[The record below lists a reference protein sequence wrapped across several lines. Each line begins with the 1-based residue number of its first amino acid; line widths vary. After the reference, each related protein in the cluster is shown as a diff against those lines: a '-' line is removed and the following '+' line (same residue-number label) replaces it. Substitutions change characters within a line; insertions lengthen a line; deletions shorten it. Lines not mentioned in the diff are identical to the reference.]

1 MKFSMEHSDN
11 ELKFSKYYRLIT
23 PNEFEINRDDI
34 FYRDKYNDII
44 NYLKIMLTNHEES
57 IVQSYAKFIQPK
69 GTLLINI
76 NSGTDITDYLKL
88 ISNNYYLEFIELN
101 HEEIV
106 KAPEDFFSNF
116 VSILENIVKNKD
128 IIKKKE
134 IENSKRPQINEYKT
148 EENKIK
154 RLLVINQ
161 HNFSEVLLKEKNLL
175 ELFIVSF
182 KEKKSLIKEGLILIW
197 INNKFQE
204 IEVNSRSIFE
214 AFDLFIKIPLLDKIE
229 RETILRNFSEKNPKI
244 VFDIKTLVEYT
255 SNWEVKDL
263 NRLLRVGIF
272 KHFLNSELNESSNE
286 ITDVLINLIES
297 GEYFPSLPETIT
309 EREVL
314 YGGTNDKQNLINK
327 ISTKER
333 YEIINT
339 NSIKNFI
346 TQIKEE
352 RISDFIL
359 SQLYESAASK
369 NYSEV
374 LLIIDKLN
382 KQEPLEDND
391 RKILAK
397 YSFVL
402 NDSPNM
408 ALINL
413 EKAKK
418 RIDNLKRAFGKR

>member
-1 MKFSMEHSDN
+1 MKFSMERSDD
-11 ELKFSKYYRLIT
+11 ELKISKYWRLIT
-23 PNEFEINRDDI
+23 PNEFDIDREDI

-57 IVQSYAKFIQPK
+57 IVKSYAKFIQPK
-69 GTLLINI
+69 GVLLINI
-76 NSGTDITDYLKL
+76 NSGTDIIDYLKL
-88 ISNNYYLEFIELN
+88 ISNNYYLDFIELN
-101 HEEIV
+101 QEEIV
-106 KAPEDFFSNF
+106 KSPEEFFNNF
-116 VSILENIVKNKD
+116 ISILEDIV
-128 IIKKKE
+128 KKKE
-134 IENSKRPQINEYKT
+134 IENGKTSQINEYKK

-161 HNFSEVLLKEKNLL
+161 HNFSKALLKEKNLL

-182 KEKKSLIKEGLILIW
+182 KGKKSLIKEGLILIW
-197 INNKFQE
+197 INNRFQE
-204 IEVNSRSIFE
+204 IEANSRLIFE

-244 VFDIKTLVEYT
+244 VFDIKTLVEFT
-255 SNWEVKDL
+255 CNWEVKDL

-272 KHFLNSELNESSNE
+272 KHYINSELNESSNE
-286 ITDVLINLIES
+286 ITDILIKLIES
-297 GEYFPSLPETIT
+297 GEYLPSHLETIT

-333 YEIINT
+333 DEIINT
-339 NSIKNFI
+339 NDIKNFI
-346 TQIKEE
+346 NQIKEE

-408 ALINL
+408 AQINL

>member
-1 MKFSMEHSDN
+1 MKFSMECSDN
-11 ELKFSKYYRLIT
+11 ELKLSKYVRLIT
-23 PNEFEINRDDI
+23 PNEFEIDRDDI

-57 IVQSYAKFIQPK
+57 IVQSYAKFIRPK

-88 ISNNYYLEFIELN
+88 ISNNYYLDFIELN
-101 HEEIV
+101 QEEIV
-106 KAPEDFFSNF
+106 KSPENFFSNF
-116 VSILENIVKNKD
+116 ISILENIVKNKE

-134 IENSKRPQINEYKT
+134 IENGKTPQLNEYKT

-161 HNFSEVLLKEKNLL
+161 HNFSEALLKEKNLL

-204 IEVNSRSIFE
+204 IEVNSRLIFE
-214 AFDLFIKIPLLDKIE
+214 AFDLFIKIPSLDKIE

-286 ITDVLINLIES
+286 ITGVLINLIES
-297 GEYFPSLPETIT
+297 GEFLPSLPETIT

-314 YGGTNDKQNLINK
+314 YGGTNDRQNLINK

-333 YEIINT
+333 YEIMNT
-339 NSIKNFI
+339 NDIRNFI

-352 RISDFIL
+352 RISDFML

-382 KQEPLEDND
+382 KQEPLEEND

-402 NDSPNM
+402 NDSPKM
-408 ALINL
+408 AQINL

-418 RIDNLKRAFGKR
+418 RIDNFKRAFGKQ

>member
-1 MKFSMEHSDN
+1 MKFSMERSDN
-11 ELKFSKYYRLIT
+11 ELKFSKYFRLIT
-23 PNEFEINRDDI
+23 PNEFEIDRDDI

-88 ISNNYYLEFIELN
+88 ISNNYYLDFIELN
-101 HEEIV
+101 QEEIV
-106 KAPEDFFSNF
+106 KSPEVFFSNF
-116 VSILENIVKNKD
+116 ISILENIIKNKER
-128 IIKKKE
+128 KKE
-134 IENSKRPQINEYKT
+134 IENGKIHPINEYKT
-148 EENKIK
+148 EEKKIK

-161 HNFSEVLLKEKNLL
+161 HNFSKSLLKEKNLL

-182 KEKKSLIKEGLILIW
+182 KEKKSLIKEGVILIW

-204 IEVNSRSIFE
+204 IEVNSRLIFE

-229 RETILRNFSEKNPKI
+229 RETILRNFLEKNPKI

-255 SNWEVKDL
+255 SNWEVNDL

-286 ITDVLINLIES
+286 VTDVLINLIES
-297 GEYFPSLPETIT
+297 GEYLPSLPETTT

-314 YGGTNDKQNLINK
+314 YGGINNRQNLINK
-327 ISTKER
+327 ISTKDR
-333 YEIINT
+333 NEIANT
-339 NSIKNFI
+339 NDIKNFI

-352 RISDFIL
+352 RISDFML

-369 NYSEV
+369 NYSEL

-382 KQEPLEDND
+382 KQEPLEEND

-402 NDSPNM
+402 NDSPKM
-408 ALINL
+408 AQINL

>member
-1 MKFSMEHSDN
+1 MERSDD
-11 ELKFSKYYRLIT
+11 ELKISKYWRLIT
-23 PNEFEINRDDI
+23 PNEFDIDRENI

-57 IVQSYAKFIQPK
+57 IVKSYAKFIQPK
-69 GTLLINI
+69 GVLLINI
-76 NSGTDITDYLKL
+76 NSGTDIIDYLKL
-88 ISNNYYLEFIELN
+88 ISNNYYLDFIELN
-101 HEEIV
+101 QEEIV
-106 KAPEDFFSNF
+106 KSPEEFFNNF
-116 VSILENIVKNKD
+116 ISILEDIV
-128 IIKKKE
+128 KKKE
-134 IENSKRPQINEYKT
+134 IENGKTSQINEYKK

-161 HNFSEVLLKEKNLL
+161 HNFSKALLKEKNLL

-182 KEKKSLIKEGLILIW
+182 KGKKSLIKEGLILIW
-197 INNKFQE
+197 INNRFQE
-204 IEVNSRSIFE
+204 IEANSRLIFE

-244 VFDIKTLVEYT
+244 VFDIKTLVEFT
-255 SNWEVKDL
+255 CNWEVKDL

-272 KHFLNSELNESSNE
+272 KHYINSELNESSNE
-286 ITDVLINLIES
+286 ITDILIKLIES
-297 GEYFPSLPETIT
+297 GEYLPSHLEIIT

-333 YEIINT
+333 DEIINT
-339 NSIKNFI
+339 NDIKNFI
-346 TQIKEE
+346 NQIKEE

-408 ALINL
+408 AQINL

>member
-1 MKFSMEHSDN
+1 MKFSMERSDN

-23 PNEFEINRDDI
+23 PNEFDIDRDDI
-34 FYRDKYNDII
+34 FYRDKYNDVI
-44 NYLKIMLTNHEES
+44 NYLKIMLTNHEDS

-88 ISNNYYLEFIELN
+88 ISNNYYLDFIELN

-116 VSILENIVKNKD
+116 ISILENIVNNKE
-128 IIKKKE
+128 ILIKKE
-134 IENSKRPQINEYKT
+134 IENGKIPQINEYKK

-161 HNFSEVLLKEKNLL
+161 HNFSEASLKEKNLL
-175 ELFIVSF
+175 ELFVVSF

-197 INNKFQE
+197 INDKFQE
-204 IEVNSRSIFE
+204 IEVNSRLIFE

-229 RETILRNFSEKNPKI
+229 RETILRNFSEKNPNI

-314 YGGTNDKQNLINK
+314 FGGTNDRQNLINK
-327 ISTKER
+327 ISTKEKDK
-333 YEIINT
+333 IMNT
-339 NSIKNFI
+339 NDIRNFI
-346 TQIKEE
+346 NQIKDE
-352 RISDFIL
+352 RISDFML

-369 NYSEV
+369 NYSEL

-402 NDSPNM
+402 NDSPKM
-408 ALINL
+408 AQINL

-418 RIDNLKRAFGKR
+418 RIDNFKRAFGKQ

>member
-1 MKFSMEHSDN
+1 MKFSMERSDN

-23 PNEFEINRDDI
+23 PNEFDIDREDI

-57 IVQSYAKFIQPK
+57 IIQSYAKFIQPK

-76 NSGTDITDYLKL
+76 NSGTDIIDYLKL
-88 ISNNYYLEFIELN
+88 ISNNYYLDFIELN
-101 HEEIV
+101 QEEIV
-106 KAPEDFFSNF
+106 KSPEDFFNNF
-116 VSILENIVKNKD
+116 ISILEDIV
-128 IIKKKE
+128 KKKE
-134 IENSKRPQINEYKT
+134 IENGKISQTNEYKK

-161 HNFSEVLLKEKNLL
+161 HNFSKALLKEKNLL

-197 INNKFQE
+197 INNRFQE
-204 IEVNSRSIFE
+204 IEVNSRLIFE

-244 VFDIKTLVEYT
+244 VFDIKTLVEFT

-272 KHFLNSELNESSNE
+272 KHYLNSELNESSNE
-286 ITDVLINLIES
+286 ITDILINLIES
-297 GEYFPSLPETIT
+297 GEYLPSHLETIT

-333 YEIINT
+333 DEIINT
-339 NSIKNFI
+339 NDIKNFI

-352 RISDFIL
+352 RISDFML

-408 ALINL
+408 AQINL

>member
-1 MKFSMEHSDN
+1 M
-11 ELKFSKYYRLIT
+11 
-23 PNEFEINRDDI
+23 
-34 FYRDKYNDII
+34 
-44 NYLKIMLTNHEES
+44 
-57 IVQSYAKFIQPK
+57 
-69 GTLLINI
+69 
-76 NSGTDITDYLKL
+76 
-88 ISNNYYLEFIELN
+88 
-101 HEEIV
+101 
-106 KAPEDFFSNF
+106 
-116 VSILENIVKNKD
+116 
-128 IIKKKE
+128 
-134 IENSKRPQINEYKT
+134 
-148 EENKIK
+148 
-154 RLLVINQ
+154 
-161 HNFSEVLLKEKNLL
+161 
-175 ELFIVSF
+175 
-182 KEKKSLIKEGLILIW
+182 
-197 INNKFQE
+197 
-204 IEVNSRSIFE
+204 
-214 AFDLFIKIPLLDKIE
+214 LDKIE

-244 VFDIKTLVEYT
+244 VFDIKTLVEFT

-286 ITDVLINLIES
+286 ITDILISLIES
-297 GEYFPSLPETIT
+297 GEFLPSHLETIT

-333 YEIINT
+333 DEIINT
-339 NSIKNFI
+339 NDIKNFI

-408 ALINL
+408 AQINL

>member
-1 MKFSMEHSDN
+1 MKFSMERSDN
-11 ELKFSKYYRLIT
+11 ELNFSKYYRLIT
-23 PNEFEINRDDI
+23 SIEIDRDDI

-69 GTLLINI
+69 GTLLINT

-88 ISNNYYLEFIELN
+88 ISKNYYLDFIELN
-101 HEEIV
+101 QEEIL
-106 KAPEDFFSNF
+106 KSPEDFFSNF
-116 VSILENIVKNKD
+116 ISILENIVKNTE
-128 IIKKKE
+128 IVIKKE
-134 IENSKRPQINEYKT
+134 IENGKILQINENKK

-161 HNFSEVLLKEKNLL
+161 HNFSEALLKEKNLL

-197 INNKFQE
+197 VNDKFQE
-204 IEVNSRSIFE
+204 IKVNSRLIFE

-244 VFDIKTLVEYT
+244 VFDIKTLVGYT

-272 KHFLNSELNESSNE
+272 KHFLNSELNEASNE
-286 ITDVLINLIES
+286 ITDILIDLIES
-297 GEYFPSLPETIT
+297 GEFLPSHLEIIT
-309 EREVL
+309 EKEVL
-314 YGGTNDKQNLINK
+314 YGGPSNKQNLVNK
-327 ISTKER
+327 ISTKEKDG
-333 YEIINT
+333 IMNT
-339 NSIKNFI
+339 NDIQNLI
-346 TQIKEE
+346 NQIKEE

-369 NYSEV
+369 NYSEL

-382 KQEPLEDND
+382 KQEPLEEND

-402 NDSPNM
+402 NDSPKM
-408 ALINL
+408 AQINL

>member
-1 MKFSMEHSDN
+1 M
-11 ELKFSKYYRLIT
+11 
-23 PNEFEINRDDI
+23 
-34 FYRDKYNDII
+34 
-44 NYLKIMLTNHEES
+44 
-57 IVQSYAKFIQPK
+57 
-69 GTLLINI
+69 
-76 NSGTDITDYLKL
+76 
-88 ISNNYYLEFIELN
+88 
-101 HEEIV
+101 
-106 KAPEDFFSNF
+106 
-116 VSILENIVKNKD
+116 
-128 IIKKKE
+128 
-134 IENSKRPQINEYKT
+134 
-148 EENKIK
+148 
-154 RLLVINQ
+154 
-161 HNFSEVLLKEKNLL
+161 
-175 ELFIVSF
+175 
-182 KEKKSLIKEGLILIW
+182 
-197 INNKFQE
+197 
-204 IEVNSRSIFE
+204 
-214 AFDLFIKIPLLDKIE
+214 LDKIE

-244 VFDIKTLVEYT
+244 VFDIKTLVEFT

-272 KHFLNSELNESSNE
+272 KHYLNSELNESSNE
-286 ITDVLINLIES
+286 ITDILINLIES
-297 GEYFPSLPETIT
+297 GEYLPSHLEAIT

-314 YGGTNDKQNLINK
+314 YGGPNDNQNLINK

-333 YEIINT
+333 DEIINT
-339 NSIKNFI
+339 NDIKNFI

-359 SQLYESAASK
+359 SQLYENAASK

-408 ALINL
+408 AQINL

>member
-1 MKFSMEHSDN
+1 MKFSMERSDN

-23 PNEFEINRDDI
+23 PNEFDIDRDDI

-57 IVQSYAKFIQPK
+57 IVKSYAKFIQPK
-69 GTLLINI
+69 GVLLINI
-76 NSGTDITDYLKL
+76 NSGTDIIDYLKL
-88 ISNNYYLEFIELN
+88 ISNNYYLDFIELN
-101 HEEIV
+101 QEEIV
-106 KAPEDFFSNF
+106 KSPEDFFSNF
-116 VSILENIVKNKD
+116 ISILED

-134 IENSKRPQINEYKT
+134 IENGKKPQINEYKK

-161 HNFSEVLLKEKNLL
+161 HNFSKALLKEKNLL

-204 IEVNSRSIFE
+204 IEVNSRLIFE

-244 VFDIKTLVEYT
+244 VFDIKTLVEFT

-286 ITDVLINLIES
+286 ITDILISLIES
-297 GEYFPSLPETIT
+297 GEFLPSHLETIT

-333 YEIINT
+333 NEIINT
-339 NSIKNFI
+339 NEIRNFI

-352 RISDFIL
+352 RISDFML

-408 ALINL
+408 AQINL

>member
-1 MKFSMEHSDN
+1 MKFSMERSDD

-23 PNEFEINRDDI
+23 PNEFDIDREDI

-69 GTLLINI
+69 GILLINI
-76 NSGTDITDYLKL
+76 NSGTDIIDYLKL
-88 ISNNYYLEFIELN
+88 ISNNYYLDFIELN
-101 HEEIV
+101 QEEIV
-106 KAPEDFFSNF
+106 KSPEEFFSNF
-116 VSILENIVKNKD
+116 ISILEDIV
-128 IIKKKE
+128 KKKE
-134 IENSKRPQINEYKT
+134 IENGKISQINEYKK

-161 HNFSEVLLKEKNLL
+161 HNFSKALLKDKNLL
-175 ELFIVSF
+175 ELFIVTF
-182 KEKKSLIKEGLILIW
+182 KGKKSLIKDGLILIW
-197 INNKFQE
+197 INNRFQE
-204 IEVNSRSIFE
+204 IEVNSRLIFE

-244 VFDIKTLVEYT
+244 VFDIKTLVEFT

-272 KHFLNSELNESSNE
+272 KHYLNSELNESSNE
-286 ITDVLINLIES
+286 ITDILINLIES
-297 GEYFPSLPETIT
+297 GEYLPSHLEAIT

-314 YGGTNDKQNLINK
+314 YGGPNDNQNLINK

-333 YEIINT
+333 DEIINT
-339 NSIKNFI
+339 NDIKNFI

-359 SQLYESAASK
+359 SQLYENAASK

-408 ALINL
+408 AQINL

>member
-1 MKFSMEHSDN
+1 MKFSMERSDD

-23 PNEFEINRDDI
+23 PNEFDINRDDI

-88 ISNNYYLEFIELN
+88 ISNNYYLDFIELN
-101 HEEIV
+101 QEEIV
-106 KAPEDFFSNF
+106 KSPENFFSNF
-116 VSILENIVKNKD
+116 ISILENIVKNKE

-134 IENSKRPQINEYKT
+134 IENGRISQIDEYKT

-161 HNFSEVLLKEKNLL
+161 HNFSDALLKERNLL

-244 VFDIKTLVEYT
+244 VFDIKTLVEFT
-255 SNWEVKDL
+255 RNWEVKDL

-286 ITDVLINLIES
+286 ITEVLINLIES

-314 YGGTNDKQNLINK
+314 YGGTNDRQNLINK

-333 YEIINT
+333 YEIMNT
-339 NSIKNFI
+339 NDIRNFI
-346 TQIKEE
+346 NQIKEE
-352 RISDFIL
+352 RISDFML

-369 NYSEV
+369 NYSEL

-402 NDSPNM
+402 NDSPKM
-408 ALINL
+408 AQINL

>member
-1 MKFSMEHSDN
+1 MKFSMERSDN

-23 PNEFEINRDDI
+23 PNEFDIDRDDI

-76 NSGTDITDYLKL
+76 NSGTDIIDYLKL
-88 ISNNYYLEFIELN
+88 ISNNYSLDFIELN
-101 HEEIV
+101 HEEII

-116 VSILENIVKNKD
+116 ISILENIVKNKE
-128 IIKKKE
+128 IIKKKK
-134 IENSKRPQINEYKT
+134 IENGKIPQINEYKK
-148 EENKIK
+148 EENNIK

-161 HNFSEVLLKEKNLL
+161 YNFSDVLLKGKNLL
-175 ELFIVSF
+175 EHFIVSF
-182 KEKKSLIKEGLILIW
+182 KEKKPLIKEGLILIW
-197 INNKFQE
+197 INDKFQE
-204 IEVNSRSIFE
+204 IEVNSRLIFE

-244 VFDIKTLVEYT
+244 VFDIKTLVKYT

-286 ITDVLINLIES
+286 ITDILINLIES
-297 GEYFPSLPETIT
+297 GEFLPSHLETIT

-314 YGGTNDKQNLINK
+314 YRGTNDKQNLINN
-327 ISTKER
+327 ISAKER
-333 YEIINT
+333 DEIMNT
-339 NSIKNFI
+339 NDIKHFI

-369 NYSEV
+369 NYSEL

-402 NDSPNM
+402 NDSPKM
-408 ALINL
+408 AQINL

>member
-1 MKFSMEHSDN
+1 MKFSMERSDN
-11 ELKFSKYYRLIT
+11 KLEFSKYYRLIA
-23 PNEFEINRDDI
+23 PSDFEIDRDDI
-34 FYRDKYNDII
+34 FYRDKYNDVI

-57 IVQSYAKFIQPK
+57 ISQSYAKFIQPK

-88 ISNNYYLEFIELN
+88 ISNNYYLDFIELN
-101 HEEIV
+101 QEEIV
-106 KAPEDFFSNF
+106 KSPEDFFSNF
-116 VSILENIVKNKD
+116 ISILENIVKNKE
-128 IIKKKE
+128 ISVKKE
-134 IENSKRPQINEYKT
+134 IENGKISPINEYKK

-161 HNFSEVLLKEKNLL
+161 HNFSKALLKEKNLL
-175 ELFIVSF
+175 ELFTVSF

-197 INNKFQE
+197 INNRFQE
-204 IEVNSRSIFE
+204 IKVNSRLIFE

-244 VFDIKTLVEYT
+244 VFDIKTLVEFT

-272 KHFLNSELNESSNE
+272 KHYLNSELNESSNE
-286 ITDVLINLIES
+286 ITDILINLIES
-297 GEYFPSLPETIT
+297 GEYLPSHLEAIT

-314 YGGTNDKQNLINK
+314 YGGPNDNQNLINK

-333 YEIINT
+333 DEIINT
-339 NSIKNFI
+339 NDIKNFI

-359 SQLYESAASK
+359 SQLYENAASK

-408 ALINL
+408 AQINL

>member
-1 MKFSMEHSDN
+1 MEHSDN

>member
-1 MKFSMEHSDN
+1 MKFSMERSDN

-23 PNEFEINRDDI
+23 PNEFDISREDI

-44 NYLKIMLTNHEES
+44 NYLKIMLTNNEES
-57 IVQSYAKFIQPK
+57 IIQSYAKFIQPK
-69 GTLLINI
+69 GVLLINI
-76 NSGTDITDYLKL
+76 NSGTDIIDYLKL
-88 ISNNYYLEFIELN
+88 ISNNYYLDFIELN
-101 HEEIV
+101 QEEIV
-106 KAPEDFFSNF
+106 KSPEDFFSNF
-116 VSILENIVKNKD
+116 ISILED

-134 IENSKRPQINEYKT
+134 IENGKIPQINEYEKG
-148 EENKIK
+148 ENKIK

-161 HNFSEVLLKEKNLL
+161 HNFSEALLKERNLL
-175 ELFIVSF
+175 EHFIVSF

-197 INNKFQE
+197 INDKFQE
-204 IEVNSRSIFE
+204 IELNSRLVFE

-272 KHFLNSELNESSNE
+272 KHYLNSELNESSNE
-286 ITDVLINLIES
+286 ITDILINLIES
-297 GEYFPSLPETIT
+297 GEFLPSHLETIT

-314 YGGTNDKQNLINK
+314 YRGTNDKQNLNNK
-327 ISTKER
+327 ISAKER
-333 YEIINT
+333 DEIINT
-339 NSIKNFI
+339 NDIKNI
-346 TQIKEE
+346 INQIKEE

-369 NYSEV
+369 NYSEL

-408 ALINL
+408 AQIHL

>member
-11 ELKFSKYYRLIT
+11 KLKFSKYFRLIT

-34 FYRDKYNDII
+34 FYRDKYNDVI

-57 IVQSYAKFIQPK
+57 IIQSYAKFIQPK

-88 ISNNYYLEFIELN
+88 ISNNYYLDFIELN
-101 HEEIV
+101 QEEIV
-106 KAPEDFFSNF
+106 KSPEDFFNNF
-116 VSILENIVKNKD
+116 ISILENIVKNKE
-128 IIKKKE
+128 ILGKKE
-134 IENSKRPQINEYKT
+134 IENGKISQINEYKK

-161 HNFSEVLLKEKNLL
+161 HNFSEALLKEKNLL

-197 INNKFQE
+197 VNDKFQE
-204 IEVNSRSIFE
+204 IEENSRLIFE

-272 KHFLNSELNESSNE
+272 KHFLNSELNELSNE
-286 ITDVLINLIES
+286 ITDILINLIES
-297 GEYFPSLPETIT
+297 GEFLPSHLETIA

-314 YGGTNDKQNLINK
+314 FGGTNDKQHLFNK
-327 ISTKER
+327 ISPKER
-333 YEIINT
+333 DEIIKN
-339 NSIKNFI
+339 NDIKNFI

-359 SQLYESAASK
+359 TQLYESAASK
-369 NYSEV
+369 NYSEL

-397 YSFVL
+397 FSFVL
-402 NDSPNM
+402 NDSPKM
-408 ALINL
+408 AQINL

>member
-1 MKFSMEHSDN
+1 MKFSMERSDN

-23 PNEFEINRDDI
+23 PNEFDIERDDI

-88 ISNNYYLEFIELN
+88 ISNNYYLDFIELN
-101 HEEIV
+101 QEEIV
-106 KAPEDFFSNF
+106 KSPEDFFSNF
-116 VSILENIVKNKD
+116 ISILENIIKNKER
-128 IIKKKE
+128 KKE
-134 IENSKRPQINEYKT
+134 IENGKIHPINEYKT

-161 HNFSEVLLKEKNLL
+161 HNFSKSLLKDKNLL

-204 IEVNSRSIFE
+204 IEVNSRLIFE

-229 RETILRNFSEKNPKI
+229 RETILRNFLEKNPKI

-255 SNWEVKDL
+255 SNWEVNDL

-286 ITDVLINLIES
+286 VTDVLINLIES
-297 GEYFPSLPETIT
+297 GEYLPSLPETIT
-309 EREVL
+309 EKEVL
-314 YGGTNDKQNLINK
+314 YGGINNRQNLINK
-327 ISTKER
+327 ISTKDR
-333 YEIINT
+333 NEIVNT
-339 NSIKNFI
+339 NDIKNFI
-346 TQIKEE
+346 NQIKEE

-369 NYSEV
+369 NYSEL

-382 KQEPLEDND
+382 KQEPLEEND

-402 NDSPNM
+402 NDSPKM
-408 ALINL
+408 AQINL

>member
-1 MKFSMEHSDN
+1 MKFSMERSDD

-23 PNEFEINRDDI
+23 PNEFDIDREDI

-57 IVQSYAKFIQPK
+57 IVKSYAKFIQPK
-69 GTLLINI
+69 GILLINI
-76 NSGTDITDYLKL
+76 NSGTDIIDYLKL
-88 ISNNYYLEFIELN
+88 ISNNYYLDFIELN
-101 HEEIV
+101 QEEIV
-106 KAPEDFFSNF
+106 KSPEEFFSNF
-116 VSILENIVKNKD
+116 ISILEDIV
-128 IIKKKE
+128 KKKE
-134 IENSKRPQINEYKT
+134 IENSKISQINEYKK

-161 HNFSEVLLKEKNLL
+161 HNFSKALLKDKNLL
-175 ELFIVSF
+175 ELFIVTF
-182 KEKKSLIKEGLILIW
+182 KGKKSLIKDGLILIW
-197 INNKFQE
+197 INNRFQE
-204 IEVNSRSIFE
+204 IEVNSRLIFE

-244 VFDIKTLVEYT
+244 VFDIKTLVEFT

-272 KHFLNSELNESSNE
+272 KHYLNSELNESSNE
-286 ITDVLINLIES
+286 ITDILINLIES
-297 GEYFPSLPETIT
+297 GEYLPSHLEAIT

-314 YGGTNDKQNLINK
+314 YGGPNDNQNLINK

-333 YEIINT
+333 DEIINT
-339 NSIKNFI
+339 NDIKNFI

-359 SQLYESAASK
+359 SQLYENAASK

-408 ALINL
+408 AQINL

>member
-1 MKFSMEHSDN
+1 MKFSMERSDN
-11 ELKFSKYYRLIT
+11 KLEFSKYYRLIA
-23 PNEFEINRDDI
+23 PSDFEIDRDDI
-34 FYRDKYNDII
+34 FYRDKYNDVI
-44 NYLKIMLTNHEES
+44 NYLKIMLTNHEDS
-57 IVQSYAKFIQPK
+57 ISQSYAKFIQPK

-88 ISNNYYLEFIELN
+88 ISNNYYLDFIELN
-101 HEEIV
+101 QEEIV
-106 KAPEDFFSNF
+106 KSPEDFFSNF
-116 VSILENIVKNKD
+116 ISILENIVKNKE
-128 IIKKKE
+128 ISVKKE
-134 IENSKRPQINEYKT
+134 IENGKISPINEYKK

-161 HNFSEVLLKEKNLL
+161 HNFSKALLKEKNLL
-175 ELFIVSF
+175 ELFTVSF

-197 INNKFQE
+197 INNRFQE
-204 IEVNSRSIFE
+204 IKVNSRLIFE

-244 VFDIKTLVEYT
+244 VFDIKTLVEFT

-272 KHFLNSELNESSNE
+272 KHYLNSELNESSNE
-286 ITDVLINLIES
+286 ITDILINLIES
-297 GEYFPSLPETIT
+297 GEYLPSHLEAIT

-314 YGGTNDKQNLINK
+314 YGGPNDNQNLINK

-333 YEIINT
+333 DEIINT
-339 NSIKNFI
+339 NDIKNFI

-359 SQLYESAASK
+359 SQLYENAASK

-408 ALINL
+408 AQINL